1 MRTFPCLLFF
11 ILLSVYTYAQKIFGT
26 VLNDKGELL
35 PYSSIT
41 IKGTTIGASANN
53 RARFSIAVSPGNY
66 TVVCQHI
73 GYTAVEKNINITT
86 KDEEISFVLSPQKLV
101 LKEVVIKNTD
111 EDPAYAIIRAAI
123 KKREEY
129 RKQVAAFTCELYTKD
144 MMKLR
149 RLPRKI
155 FGRKVPDESRQEMQ
169 LDTMG
174 QGIIY
179 LAESVSDIAAALPD
193 KFKMEVKSSRVSGSG
208 GFGFTFPT
216 FISFYQNNV
225 TVFTERLNPRGFVS
239 FISDGAI
246 GYYRFKF
253 LGSFWENGKEI
264 NSIRVTP
271 RRNYEPLFSGI
282 VNITEGDW
290 RIHSVD
296 LLLTKKAQ
304 LEIIDTLQITQ
315 FHVPVSKD
323 AWRIKNQLLHFSFNQ
338 FGIDAVANFVNVYSN
353 YDLAPAFPKKYFDK
367 VIIKYDTGVNK
378 KTKAYWDTIRPM
390 PLEKEEV
397 KDYQVK
403 DSLYE
408 VRKDSVLSRQSIDSL
423 KKKQGSLKPWEIFW
437 TGINRTHYSSLNT
450 YRWGISSL
458 IQNMEYNTVE
468 GVVLNAGG
476 YFDKTIRKRHELS
489 IHPHV
494 RYGFNNKHLNAWADI
509 TIRTR
514 DLDTDEKLRRHAWY
528 FSGGKRV
535 SQFNKESPITPL
547 INSINTLF
555 FGDNL
560 MKIYEN
566 IFTGI
571 GYSKRFESG
580 LHLRVNALYENRI
593 PLKNTTSYTFFKKD
607 SVYITPN
614 YPFEKISE
622 RDFTHHQAVLLS
634 IDLSIKP
641 GQRFIQFPNRKI
653 SIGSK
658 IPTFSFNYTKG
669 FKGILGS
676 DVNFDK
682 WRFTITGDRNLN
694 LAGTLNYKMGVG
706 GFINRKAVFIPDYQH
721 FNGNRS
727 LAASEYLN
735 SFQLA
740 SYYANSTIASFFG
753 IVHLEHHLN
762 GLLTNK
768 IPLFNRLNWNLVA
781 GGNAFFI
788 NENNNYSEI
797 FVGLENIL
805 KIFRVDFVVAYQE
818 TKRGITGFRIGTGG
832 LIGASIK
839 RTSTSGG
846 SGGGNGMSF

>member
-1 MRTFPCLLFF
+1 MRTCLFLLF
-11 ILLSVYTYAQKIFGT
+11 ILLSVNVSAQKIRGT
-26 VLNDKGELL
+26 VYNDKGDLL
-35 PYSSIT
+35 AYSSIT
-41 IKGTTIGASANN
+41 IKGTTIGASANI
-53 RARFSIAVSPGNY
+53 RGRFSITVSPGAY

-73 GYTAVEKNINITT
+73 GYTALEKNITVTT
-86 KDEEISFVLSPQKLV
+86 HDEEIVFVLPEQKLV

-123 KKREEY
+123 KKRESY
-129 RKQVAAFTCELYTKD
+129 SKQVSAFTCDLYTKD

-155 FGRKVPDESRQEMQ
+155 LGRKVPEESRQEMG

-179 LAESVSDIAAALPD
+179 LSESISTIAAELPD
-193 KFKMEVKSSRVSGSG
+193 KFKMEVKSSRLSGSG

-239 FISDGAI
+239 PIADGAI
-246 GYYRFKF
+246 GFYRFKF

-264 NSIRVTP
+264 NSIRITP
-271 RRNYEPLFSGI
+271 RRNYEPLFSGTI
-282 VNITEGDW
+282 NITEGDW

-304 LEIIDTLQITQ
+304 LELIDTLQITQ
-315 FHVPVSKD
+315 FHVPVNKD
-323 AWRIKNQLLHFSFNQ
+323 AWRIKNQILHFNFSR
-338 FGIDAVANFVNVYSN
+338 FGIDAEANFVNVYSN
-353 YDLAPAFPKKYFDK
+353 YNLSPVFAKKYFDK

-378 KTKAYWDTIRPM
+378 KSKAYWDTIRPM

-408 VRKDSVLSRQSIDSL
+408 ERKDSVLSKQSIDSL
-423 KKKQGSLKPWEIFW
+423 KKKQGKLKPWLVFW
-437 TGINRTHYSSLNT
+437 SGINRTRYSSANT
-450 YRWGISSL
+450 WWWGIGSL
-458 IQNMEYNTVE
+458 IQKLEYNTAE
-468 GVVLNAGG
+468 GLALNVGG
-476 YFDKTIRKRHELS
+476 YFKKTLKKTRHELS
-489 IHPHV
+489 IRPNI
-494 RYGFNNKHLNAWADI
+494 RYGLNNKHLNAWLDI
-509 TIRTR
+509 GVRTR
-514 DLDTDEKLRRHAWY
+514 DLDTDARLRRHAWI
-528 FSGGKRV
+528 FSAGKRV
-535 SQFNKESPITPL
+535 TQFNKESPVTPL

-555 FGDNL
+555 FGDNF
-560 MKIYEN
+560 MKAYEN
-566 IFTGI
+566 IFAHT

-580 LHLRVNALYENRI
+580 LRLSVNALYEDRI
-593 PLKNTTSYTFFKKD
+593 PLNNTTNYTFFKKD
-607 SVYITPN
+607 SINITPN
-614 YPFEKISE
+614 YPFEKISAT
-622 RDFTHHQAVLLS
+622 DFKRNQAVLLS

-641 GQRFIQFPNRKI
+641 GQKFIQFPNQKI
-653 SIGSK
+653 SIGSR
-658 IPTFSFNYTKG
+658 IPTFSLNYTKG
-669 FKGILGS
+669 FNGIFGS
-676 DVNFDK
+676 DANFDK
-682 WRFTITGDRNLN
+682 WRFTIFGDRNFN
-694 LAGTLNYKMGVG
+694 LAGTLNYKTGVG
-706 GFINRKAVFIPDYQH
+706 GFINRKSVSIPDYQH

-740 SYYANSTIASFFG
+740 PYYANSTNATFYG
-753 IVHLEHHLN
+753 IVHLDHHFN

-788 NENNNYSEI
+788 NQNNNYTEI

-818 TKRGITGFRIGTGG
+818 TRRGITGIRIGTGG
-832 LIGASIK
+832 LIGASVK

-846 SGGGNGMSF
+846 SGGGGMSF